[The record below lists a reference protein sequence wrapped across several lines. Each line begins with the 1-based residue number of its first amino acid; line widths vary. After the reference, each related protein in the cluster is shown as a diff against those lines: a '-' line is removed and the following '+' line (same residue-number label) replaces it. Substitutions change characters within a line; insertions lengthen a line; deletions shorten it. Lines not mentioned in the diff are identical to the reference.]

1 MSSLAAVAG
10 VVQGFDEAQAP
21 GQVTILRMEGG
32 TTLAPHCG
40 PRNSRLTAHLPLI
53 VPEID
58 EPKQGSNVGLRV
70 GHPRDESWQMWEE
83 GQVLIFDDSFE
94 HEARWPEAT
103 AEVSTQAFEVARD
116 SAPDAAVQTPI
127 PTVPLIAASHLSL
140 SRGCTQAQETM
151 LGEYDDGE
159 PGGARYILYASLWH
173 PDLGTPTLPEER
185 KWPGALHCFQYSGG
199 DTLLVPD
206 ALFFYSAGPELAA
219 KYEDYYAEEQP
230 STGEA
235 SGPGGRK
242 GKGRGKG
249 RGRGKKAK
257 KKLAKNSAA
266 KSEL

>member
-103 AEVSTQAFEVARD
+103 AEVSTKR
-116 SAPDAAVQTPI
+116 
-127 PTVPLIAASHLSL
+127 
-140 SRGCTQAQETM
+140 
-151 LGEYDDGE
+151 
-159 PGGARYILYASLWH
+159 
-173 PDLGTPTLPEER
+173 
-185 KWPGALHCFQYSGG
+185 
-199 DTLLVPD
+199 
-206 ALFFYSAGPELAA
+206 
-219 KYEDYYAEEQP
+219 
-230 STGEA
+230 
-235 SGPGGRK
+235 
-242 GKGRGKG
+242 
-249 RGRGKKAK
+249 
-257 KKLAKNSAA
+257 
-266 KSEL
+266 